1 MLQEPK
7 TRTILSWIALTVFVV
22 VFSLISVSLWGG
34 KPETLP
40 PDREVGIQNTMTIQ
54 EFGESNQLSNNVLKD
69 VFALTSKADLQKTI
83 QDFTLSHEEIAAEVN
98 KALAL
103 EAEHASKDWVKILVK
118 FVLWIGFLTATFVL
132 LKHGKITPIMRKGL
146 LFAAIVL
153 FGVILGADPS
163 PMGTVKDAIVLF
175 AKSGVIF
182 PPRLIAFTVMLVGG
196 IFLANK
202 FLCSWGCQFG
212 TFQDLI
218 FRLNR
223 NPKDRKG
230 IFPQYKIPFQISNAI
245 RILFFVVLTLVAF
258 IWATDII
265 DPIDPFKIFKP
276 TVLSATGI
284 LFIGLILIASI
295 FVYRPWCHLFCP
307 FGLVGW
313 LTEKVSIYKI
323 NVDYDTC
330 TACEA
335 CTKACPS
342 TVMNAILKQEQTIP
356 DCFACGNCIDVC
368 PVNAVHF
375 RSGKRNIPPAGKF
388 EK

>member
-7 TRTILSWIALTVFVV
+7 TRTILSWVALTIFVV

-40 PDREVGIQNTMTIQ
+40 PEQELDIQNTLTIQ
-54 EFGESNQLSNNVLKD
+54 EFGESNQLSNEVLKD

-83 QDFTLSHEEIAAEVN
+83 QDFALSHEEIATEVN

-103 EAEHASKDWVKILVK
+103 ETEHASKDWVKILVK
-118 FVLWIGFLTATFVL
+118 FALWIGFLTMTFFL
-132 LKHGKITPIMRKGL
+132 LKNHKITPIMRKGL

-230 IFPQYKIPFQISNAI
+230 ILPQYKIPFQISNAI

-276 TVLSATGI
+276 AVLGATGI
-284 LFIGLILIASI
+284 LFIGLILITSL

-313 LTEKVSIYKI
+313 LTEKISLYKI
-323 NVDYDTC
+323 NVNYD
-330 TACEA
+330 A
-335 CTKACPS
+335 CTSCEVCAKACPS
-342 TVMNAILKQEQTIP
+342 TAMNAILKQEQTIP
-356 DCFACGNCIDVC
+356 DCFACGSCIDVC

-375 RSGKRNIPPAGKF
+375 QAGKRNTPPAGKF